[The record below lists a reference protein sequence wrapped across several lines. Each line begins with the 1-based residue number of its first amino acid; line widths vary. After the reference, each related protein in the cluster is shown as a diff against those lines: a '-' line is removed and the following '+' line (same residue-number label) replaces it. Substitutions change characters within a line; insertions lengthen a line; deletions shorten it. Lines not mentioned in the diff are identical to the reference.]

1 MTEESIDYSALTS
14 YGSDE
19 TPGRI
24 GNVKVYDGNSWY
36 ITTRLSDIYGS
47 FIAEVEDPDTGEPVS
62 SLVIPLRK
70 SGLTVTPKK
79 NVLAVYKAQMAQIV
93 SSKYT
98 HLLTRVIDRNV
109 LDNMRRLGFKQN
121 YEGHMRPTTLKTNK
135 KGYKK

>member
-1 MTEESIDYSALTS
+1 MNEEIDYNALTS

-19 TPGRI
+19 QTPSVV
-24 GNVKVYDGNSWY
+24 GNVRVYNGNSWY
-36 ITTRLSDIYGS
+36 ITVRLSDIYAS
-47 FIAEVEDPDTGEPVS
+47 FIAEVEDPDTGEPVN

-79 NVLAVYKAQMAQIV
+79 NVLAVYKAQMAQIA

-98 HLLTRVIDRNV
+98 HLLTRVIDRDV

-121 YEGHMRPTTLKTNK
+121 YEGHMRPTTLKTKK
-135 KGYKK
+135 KGYK